1 VSQSGYVAS
10 HNGAL
15 SIGTTGFYFY
25 RTDGSTNPFSVAGR
39 IYCDAIGGYGN
50 SSNTY
55 SGNGYWKSGTYYTY
69 AGATLGTISATT
81 IYTITVSANANGTV
95 SGGGAVASGR
105 SIAITATPNTNFV
118 FVSWSDGN
126 TNASRTLTNVTADAT
141 LTATFAQNMWKLS
154 AASENTAQGT
164 ITLSGWTSGT
174 YFTAG
179 LTKTAT
185 AAPKAGY
192 RLLGWYRAGQ
202 ANPDYTTLTASLL
215 TYSADTTYTAKFATT
230 RHTISVSP
238 NYADRGSVKLYVNG
252 VEQASTT
259 GLTVTEGDTIRVV
272 ATPQWY
278 CLFYNW
284 TIGAGTGSGADLTF
298 VMPQNDLT
306 VTANFNVRV
315 SKSLSVA
322 KTNYAMGT
330 ITLKRGGGTVTS
342 DTGSSLTSVVYAGV
356 EYTLSPTVTDST
368 LDKFSGWYTSGD
380 ALIQAASDYV
390 FTPDGSA
397 NIEIVAK
404 FAERSNFTFSKNVS
418 DGSNYVAENPAEAAG
433 NVLVQTPS
441 APDFPVSGNYLE
453 GRTITLSAVPAAGW
467 HVASWFVN
475 SDVAAYD
482 LSIPTGT
489 DACPQEIQV
498 VVNANTVVTAHFAIN
513 KYTVTATVEA
523 ASVDGGF
530 CVVEYEASL
539 GVWADIP
546 EAGVPHGTK
555 VRVTSTPNADFLPG
569 GIYEDGV
576 LVSEVESLGNGVY
589 NITAIANNRAF
600 TVKFKAL
607 IGLVLSLSVAGLGTV
622 TALGSDGEAIIAE
635 TGVNGSSTAVG
646 VILGETVT
654 LRATELTGGHFKG
667 WFATSD
673 TGFTTPLE
681 GMGPSYDLVV
691 TAKHTYVARFTDT
704 AAPIYVSIVNEP
716 YGIGSLASS
725 AGTEISESDYMGWLG
740 GTMST
745 GADVGINRY
754 YQFTGVTNTIIS
766 VAPLTDANFM
776 KWQYRTLNKNGMS
789 VTLGEWTDISLE
801 TVFST
806 VANRHLQFRALYY
819 SESPVPIRARY
830 RDDSNVTNGSVSL
843 SPAGVNGSST
853 SIGVSAEY
861 TQGTPVTVIAV
872 PENGFY
878 FIGWYTAATAGTLL
892 SSSSSYTFDVVAEA
906 SVYARFA
913 QDTDAIYKW
922 EGGTANKMVEWRS
935 KRFVATKPFNPS
947 AARVYAGT
955 YPVALNLF
963 MCCSPDSP
971 SLTTPTVSVYARKQ
985 DGFRLP
991 IARPEKY
998 LEIEVKTS
1006 GELTEAVVSSSMG
1019 GLAQ

>member
-1 VSQSGYVAS
+1 
-10 HNGAL
+10 
-15 SIGTTGFYFY
+15 
-25 RTDGSTNPFSVAGR
+25 
-39 IYCDAIGGYGN
+39 
-50 SSNTY
+50 
-55 SGNGYWKSGTYYTY
+55 
-69 AGATLGTISATT
+69 
-81 IYTITVSANANGTV
+81 
-95 SGGGAVASGR
+95 
-105 SIAITATPNTNFV
+105 
-118 FVSWSDGN
+118 
-126 TNASRTLTNVTADAT
+126 
-141 LTATFAQNMWKLS
+141 M
-154 AASENTAQGT
+154 
-164 ITLSGWTSGT
+164 
-174 YFTAG
+174 
-179 LTKTAT
+179 
-185 AAPKAGY
+185 
-192 RLLGWYRAGQ
+192 
-202 ANPDYTTLTASLL
+202 
-215 TYSADTTYTAKFATT
+215 
-230 RHTISVSP
+230 
-238 NYADRGSVKLYVNG
+238 NG
-252 VEQASTT
+252 VEQASPS
-259 GLTVTEGDTIRVV
+259 GVTVTEGDTIRIV

-284 TIGAGTGSGADLTF
+284 TVGTGTGAGADLTF

-306 VTANFNVRV
+306 VTANFNVRA

-322 KTNYAMGT
+322 KTNYAMGAV
-330 ITLKRGGGTVTS
+330 TLKRGAVTVTA

-356 EYTLSPTVTDST
+356 EYTLTPTVTDST

-380 ALIQAASDYV
+380 ALIHAASEYV

-397 NIEIVAK
+397 DIDLVAK

-418 DGSNYVAENPAEAAG
+418 DGSNYVAANPAEAAG
-433 NVLVQTPS
+433 NALVQTPS

-482 LSIPTGT
+482 LSIPDGT

-555 VRVTSTPNADFLPG
+555 VRVTSTPNTDFLPG

-607 IGLVLSLSVAGLGTV
+607 IGLAISLSTAGLGTA
-622 TALGSDGEAIIAE
+622 TALDSDGATVITA
-635 TGVNGSSTAVG
+635 TGATAVTCG

-667 WFATSD
+667 WFATAD
-673 TGFTTPLE
+673 TGFATPLE
-681 GMGPSYDLVV
+681 GMGPSCNLVV

-704 AAPIYVSIVNEP
+704 AESIYVSIVNEP

-740 GTMST
+740 GAMST
-745 GADVGINRY
+745 GGDVGINRY
-754 YQFTGVTNTIIS
+754 YQFTGVTDTIIS
-766 VAPLTDANFM
+766 VVPLTAANFM
-776 KWQYRTLNKNGMS
+776 KWQYRTLDKNGMS
-789 VTLGEWTDISLE
+789 VTLGEWTDISDDP
-801 TVFST
+801 TFST
-806 VANRHLQFRALYY
+806 VANRHLQFRSLYY
-819 SESPVPIRARY
+819 SELPVPVRARY
-830 RDDSNVTNGSVSL
+830 RDGSNVTNGAVSI
-843 SPAGVNGSST
+843 SPSGVNASAT

-861 TQGTPVTVIAV
+861 TQGTPVTVMAV

-878 FIGWYTAATAGTLL
+878 FIGWYSAPTAGTLL

-906 SVYARFA
+906 SMYAKFS

-922 EGGTANKMVEWRS
+922 EGGSANKMVEWRS
-935 KRFVATKPFNPS
+935 KRYVATKPFNPS
-947 AARVYAGT
+947 AARVYANS
-955 YPVALNLF
+955 YPAVLNVF
-963 MCCSPDSP
+963 MCSSPDTP
-971 SLTTPTVSVYARKQ
+971 SLDTPTVSVSVGRQ

-991 IARPEKY
+991 MARAEKY
-998 LEIEVKTS
+998 VEIEIKASADV
-1006 GELTEAVVSSSMG
+1006 TEAVISTSME
-1019 GLAQ
+1019 GLSQ